1 MTSLNEWIDL
11 KIKDAEIDYIGYS
24 EFSNVK
30 KIGNGSLGIVESA
43 DWKSC
48 AIKVVLKTLINN
60 PSVDEDNLDEF
71 VKELKNL
78 KKVSFHPNVTGF
90 FGVTKEPSS
99 NKYAMVLQYAN
110 QGNLRE
116 FLKDNFKFL
125 QWNDK
130 IQMALDIVCGL
141 KCLHFKQIIHRDL
154 HARNILVND
163 NRLMIADFGTF
174 KRLSESVTDSTNST
188 ANGLGMP
195 EYNEPQL
202 FKIINYKKD
211 KKSDIYSL
219 GVLLWEISSGH
230 PPFPGYS
237 RLLLG
242 SHISFQN
249 LREKP
254 IEGTPLKYKQLYEKC
269 WNGDPDLRPNID
281 EVYDILLKLKTDEPQ
296 FNQSENNINSRKSE
310 LIIPGFHNNST
321 ETDEETLGEKEE
333 DKKPEEQRISNLLV
347 VGYAGSGKS
356 TLINVLNG
364 TGHLEGNKHPIK
376 KTKNFQK
383 RVFRSNETEY
393 RIVDTIGIGDINL
406 TKKNI
411 ISEKIAEVIY
421 LLPEGISQVLFVIDG
436 KFSAEKASTFN
447 LVKDFIFKSGIAE
460 YITIVR
466 TKFSSFKNENECKK
480 DKENLCD
487 ENESIAKLC
496 KSIVYVDNPQVNI
509 FVRDDDD
516 KETIRI
522 NKRRNQ
528 SRELL
533 LDYLDKVCGKK
544 YYKSIIWD
552 ILHNKTSIRNIAEEV
567 ERNLNFEIPSLN
579 HFEEA
584 KHNLKLPSE
593 EDLKPLRAD
602 DTTSSK
608 KRNEENYTPKL
619 MKRLTSFINLNSAF
633 FKLNPN
639 KLEREQIRNLLI
651 IGRTGSGKSA
661 LSDVLCGTYD
671 LSNTVKK
678 NFQQKSFEWKGT
690 KYRLIEIRIKLIEKK
705 VLFNKIGEIIY
716 SMSEGISQVLF
727 VVNGRFTAEE
737 IETFK
742 VFGKVILESGII
754 EHTTIIRTKF
764 ANFEKKNECER
775 DKKELCRDNEI
786 ISKMVRSCR
795 GVIYVDNPP
804 TNIQGVE
811 RREKS
816 RTILLHHLKTE
827 CQRFYK
833 FGTWDVLYDKI
844 ASYMKESEI
853 TSTLED
859 YIAKEVEFNLISDIP
874 ALANVNFDAYHKYR
888 IEIASRKILKVD
900 IITIDLGENIESIPD
915 TQLPNSAS
923 LMKFWKKTE
932 LSTNETNKK
941 IIQHFKLDHGLFL
954 NEFTIKP
961 GNQPIFTEDGELN
974 IRLYNGQPIVY
985 ININDPSSTNL
996 LDFNNKLQSFD
1007 VCINFL
1013 IAEITYKSEL
1023 LEDFSKC
1030 NDNEENFHELYGHF
1044 FARKVSVGNKL
1055 FIKEFNSATQT
1066 QIGILKFY
1074 LLCAYNIAKYSI
1086 EIQFQNLFTLDLL
1099 PKMETS
1105 DGEELNT
1112 YEKLVKWMNNLY
1124 PQKTSDE
1131 KKLNTHTWVN
1141 KLCQDNKIDI
1151 ISYGNFVTTSNLR
1164 CSILSIYD
1172 SETFDENQP
1181 GIINFKEKLS
1191 LEDWVRD
1198 AEYDNLINL
1207 ITDSHLFL
1215 GLIFNQSCEMKVSE
1229 EIAINLL
1236 EVPKV
1241 NVRDKFYLEI
1251 IRPLTKLEVNL
1262 ISNNIFSIKDLNTFP
1277 FIENDKEIYEDYNH
1291 VLFKCEQYEI
1301 LLNKNN
1307 IKPTET
1313 FEKVVEKALNS
1324 MKPLKSL
1331 QDIFNKYGHL
1341 FPQRIIL
1348 GSSLKI
1354 ILQNSS
1360 SYDSFDNIINLK
1372 PPIFE
1377 SLKSYL
1383 DKLNISYFLTQKG
1396 KSIENQDLDN
1406 WIKDANDN
1414 LEIIEFDN
1422 IIPLY
1427 KILKKEQRSKIEDLL
1442 KNNYKIL
1449 MTGVTN
1455 LGDLNN
1461 NNVEYYKRINIK
1473 PSLEDENYEVI
1484 GSIIS
1489 EKNTKLEEININFGL
1504 YDYNGFFAVIK
1515 KLEATNIDITRCYI
1529 LWMIIGIPSKSS
1541 VFSPKNRK
1549 IQVNYIKESITLQPN
1564 QSCYPIK
1571 VPFLLSEDD
1580 VISVYAYYSLTNL
1593 EPNSI
1598 IIKLIKWKDKFV
1610 DVQIT
1615 DIISMSDIELHICV
1629 LHSYDGKL
1637 KIDNEEELEYP
1648 LDLIGCILT
1657 R

>member
-1 MTSLNEWIDL
+1 
-11 KIKDAEIDYIGYS
+11 
-24 EFSNVK
+24 
-30 KIGNGSLGIVESA
+30 
-43 DWKSC
+43 
-48 AIKVVLKTLINN
+48 
-60 PSVDEDNLDEF
+60 
-71 VKELKNL
+71 
-78 KKVSFHPNVTGF
+78 
-90 FGVTKEPSS
+90 
-99 NKYAMVLQYAN
+99 
-110 QGNLRE
+110 
-116 FLKDNFKFL
+116 
-125 QWNDK
+125 
-130 IQMALDIVCGL
+130 MALDITSGL
-141 KCLHFKQIIHRDL
+141 KFLHSKEVIHRDL
-154 HARNILVND
+154 HSKNIL
-163 NRLMIADFGTF
+163 
-174 KRLSESVTDSTNST
+174 
-188 ANGLGMP
+188 
-195 EYNEPQL
+195 YNE
-202 FKIINYKKD
+202 D
-211 KKSDIYSL
+211 KSNS
-219 GVLLWEISSGH
+219 
-230 PPFPGYS
+230 
-237 RLLLG
+237 
-242 SHISFQN
+242 
-249 LREKP
+249 
-254 IEGTPLKYKQLYEKC
+254 
-269 WNGDPDLRPNID
+269 
-281 EVYDILLKLKTDEPQ
+281 KTDDDD
-296 FNQSENNINSRKSE
+296 
-310 LIIPGFHNNST
+310 LIIPSNYQIINSKNENGKPSQLKTGSFDLQSPPHLKIPNNNNRN
-321 ETDEETLGEKEE
+321 EK
-333 DKKPEEQRISNLLV
+333 KKKGNPRNLLII
-347 VGYAGSGKS
+347 GHAGSGKS
-356 TLINVLNG
+356 TLTNVLSN
-364 TGHLEGNKHPIK
+364 TVDFEESECS
-376 KTKNFQK
+376 KNFRKQMFEWEGIK
-383 RVFRSNETEY
+383 YHV
-393 RIVDTIGIGDINL
+393 VDDIGMAL
-406 TKKNI
+406 TNKEVMYEKM
-411 ISEKIAEVIY
+411 SEVYY
-421 LLPEGISQVLFVIDG
+421 LIPEGISQILFVIDG
-436 KFSAEKASTFN
+436 KFTAEEESAFSLFEDS
-447 LVKDFIFKSGIAE
+447 IFGNDIAE

-466 TKFSSFKNENECKK
+466 TKFSNFKNEREYKK
-480 DKENLCD
+480 DKDDLYN
-487 ENESIAKLC
+487 ENETVAKLC
-496 KSIVYVDNPQVNI
+496 KSIIHIDNPPMNI
-509 FVRDDDD
+509 FVHDEDDR
-516 KETIRI
+516 ETII
-522 NKRRNQ
+522 FNKRRRDQ
-528 SRELL
+528 SREIL
-533 LDYLDKVCGKK
+533 LDHLNKVCGKK
-544 YYKSIIWD
+544 YKSIYLD
-552 ILHNKTSIRNIAEEV
+552 G
-567 ERNLNFEIPSLN
+567 
-579 HFEEA
+579 
-584 KHNLKLPSE
+584 
-593 EDLKPLRAD
+593 
-602 DTTSSK
+602 TTSSK
-608 KRNEENYTPKL
+608 KKNEENYTPKL
-619 MKRLTSFINLNSAF
+619 MKRLTSFINLNSAL

-775 DKKELCRDNEI
+775 DKKELCGENEI

-795 GVIYVDNPP
+795 AVIYVDNPP

-816 RTILLHHLKTE
+816 RTILLHHLKTA

-874 ALANVNFDAYHKYR
+874 ALSNVNFDAYHKYR
-888 IEIASRKILKVD
+888 IEIASRKILKD

-1112 YEKLVKWMNNLY
+1112 YEKLVKWVNNLY

-1131 KKLNTHTWVN
+1131 KKLNTHAWVN

-1151 ISYGNFVTTSNLR
+1151 ISYGNFVTTSDLR

-1172 SETFDENQP
+1172 SETFDEKQP

-1191 LEDWVRD
+1191 LENWVMD
-1198 AEYDNLINL
+1198 VEYDNLISL
-1207 ITDSHLFL
+1207 ITDSHLFQ

-1241 NVRDKFYLEI
+1241 NVRDKSCLEI
-1251 IRPLTKLEVNL
+1251 IRPSTKLEVNL
-1262 ISNNIFSIKDLNTFP
+1262 ISNNIFSIKDLNIFP
-1277 FIENDKEIYEDYNH
+1277 FIENDEEIYEDYNH
-1291 VLFKCEQYEI
+1291 VLLKCEQYEI
-1301 LLNKNN
+1301 ILNKNN

-1360 SYDSFDNIINLK
+1360 SSDAFDNINLK
-1372 PPIFE
+1372 SPIFD

-1383 DKLNISYFLTQKG
+1383 DKLNISYLLTQKG

-1515 KLEATNIDITRCYI
+1515 KLETTNIDITRCYI

-1598 IIKLIKWKDKFV
+1598 IIKLIKWKDRFV

-1657 R
+1657 DENNADVN

>member
-1 MTSLNEWIDL
+1 MYNEDKSNSKTDDDDL
-11 KIKDAEIDYIGYS
+11 IIP
-24 EFSNVK
+24 SNYQ
-30 KIGNGSLGIVESA
+30 IINSRNENGKPSQ
-43 DWKSC
+43 
-48 AIKVVLKTLINN
+48 LKTG
-60 PSVDEDNLDEF
+60 
-71 VKELKNL
+71 
-78 KKVSFHPNVTGF
+78 SFDLQSPHLNIPN
-90 FGVTKEPSS
+90 
-99 NKYAMVLQYAN
+99 
-110 QGNLRE
+110 
-116 FLKDNFKFL
+116 
-125 QWNDK
+125 
-130 IQMALDIVCGL
+130 
-141 KCLHFKQIIHRDL
+141 
-154 HARNILVND
+154 ND
-163 NRLMIADFGTF
+163 NRSNSKALLTIP
-174 KRLSESVTDSTNST
+174 SDS
-188 ANGLGMP
+188 
-195 EYNEPQL
+195 
-202 FKIINYKKD
+202 
-211 KKSDIYSL
+211 
-219 GVLLWEISSGH
+219 
-230 PPFPGYS
+230 
-237 RLLLG
+237 
-242 SHISFQN
+242 QN
-249 LREKP
+249 L
-254 IEGTPLKYKQLYEKC
+254 
-269 WNGDPDLRPNID
+269 
-281 EVYDILLKLKTDEPQ
+281 
-296 FNQSENNINSRKSE
+296 NSRNEKKKKGNPRNL
-310 LIIPGFHNNST
+310 LIIGH
-321 ETDEETLGEKEE
+321 
-333 DKKPEEQRISNLLV
+333 
-347 VGYAGSGKS
+347 AGSGKS
-356 TLINVLNG
+356 TLSNVLSN
-364 TGHLEGNKHPIK
+364 TVDFEESECS
-376 KTKNFQK
+376 KNFRKQMFEWEGIK
-383 RVFRSNETEY
+383 YHV
-393 RIVDTIGIGDINL
+393 VDDIGMAL
-406 TKKNI
+406 TNKEVMYEKM
-411 ISEKIAEVIY
+411 SEVNY
-421 LLPEGISQVLFVIDG
+421 LIPEGISQILFVIDG
-436 KFSAEKASTFN
+436 KFTAEEENTFN
-447 LVKDFIFKSGIAE
+447 LLEDSIFGNDIAE

-466 TKFSSFKNENECKK
+466 TKFSNFKNEIECKK
-480 DKENLCD
+480 DKDELYN
-487 ENESIAKLC
+487 ENEIVAKLC
-496 KSIVYVDNPQVNI
+496 KSIIHIDNPPINIFVHDEDDRETIIINKRRRDQSRTILLDHLNKVISEKYYDIIYVGNIIENLNRSLNLKNPKFNFNNLKVGFRNLIIVGRTNSGKSTLAEVLSDSHYYEESVGKIEKKYNVIDVGVTKPIKNIIKLSEKIKEICQILFVIDGKITADEVEAIFGNDIHEHITIVRTKFSNFKNEDKCKKDKEDLCKQNEAVAKIRQNIVYVDNPPINI
-509 FVRDDDD
+509 NVKDKDD
-516 KETIRI
+516 EATITLSR
-522 NKRRNQ
+522 KRRGW
-528 SRELL
+528 SRTIL
-533 LDYLDKVCGKK
+533 LDHLNKVFGEK
-544 YYKSIIWD
+544 YKSIYLD
-552 ILHNKTSIRNIAEEV
+552 G
-567 ERNLNFEIPSLN
+567 
-579 HFEEA
+579 
-584 KHNLKLPSE
+584 
-593 EDLKPLRAD
+593 
-602 DTTSSK
+602 TTSSK

-619 MKRLTSFINLNSAF
+619 MKRLTSFINLNSAR

-639 KLEREQIRNLLI
+639 KLEREKIRNLLI

-690 KYRLIEIRIKLIEKK
+690 KYRLIEIRIKLIERK
-705 VLFNKIGEIIY
+705 VLFNKIREIIY
-716 SMSEGISQVLF
+716 SMPEGISQVLF
-727 VVNGRFTAEE
+727 VIDRRFTAEE

-742 VFGKVILESGII
+742 VFDKVILESGII

-775 DKKELCRDNEI
+775 DKKELCRENEI
-786 ISKMVRSCR
+786 ISKMVGSCR

-816 RTILLHHLKTE
+816 RTILLHHLKTA

-844 ASYMKESEI
+844 ASYMNMKESEM
-853 TSTLED
+853 TSTVED
-859 YIAKEVEFNLISDIP
+859 YIAKEVVFNLISDIP
-874 ALANVNFDAYHKYR
+874 ALENVNFDAYHKYR
-888 IEIASRKILKVD
+888 IEVASRKILKD
-900 IITIDLGENIESIPD
+900 ITTIDLGENIESIPD
-915 TQLPNSAS
+915 TQLTNSAS

-941 IIQHFKLDHGLFL
+941 IIQRFKLDHGLFL
-954 NEFTIKP
+954 NEFIIKP
-961 GNQPIFTEDGELN
+961 GSRPIFTEDGELN

-985 ININDPSSTNL
+985 ININDSTNL

-1030 NDNEENFHELYGHF
+1030 NDNVENFHELYGHS

-1074 LLCAYNIAKYSI
+1074 LLCAYNLAKYSI
-1086 EIQFQNLFTLDLL
+1086 EIQFKNLFTLDLL
-1099 PKMETS
+1099 PKMETL

-1131 KKLNTHTWVN
+1131 KKLNTHTWIN

-1151 ISYGNFVTTSNLR
+1151 ISYGNFVTTSDLR

-1198 AEYDNLINL
+1198 AEYDNLISL

-1241 NVRDKFYLEI
+1241 NVRDKSCLKI
-1251 IRPLTKLEVNL
+1251 IRPSTKLEVNL

-1277 FIENDKEIYEDYNH
+1277 FIEHDKEIYEDYDH

-1313 FEKVVEKALNS
+1313 FEKVIEKALNS

-1331 QDIFNKYGHL
+1331 QYIFNKYGHL

-1360 SYDSFDNIINLK
+1360 SYNAIDNINLK
-1372 PPIFE
+1372 SPIFD
-1377 SLKSYL
+1377 SLKSHL
-1383 DKLNISYFLTQKG
+1383 DKLNVSYLLTQKG

-1406 WIKDANDN
+1406 WIIDANDN
-1414 LEIIEFDN
+1414 LEIIEFGN

-1473 PSLEDENYEVI
+1473 PSLDDENYEVI

-1489 EKNTKLEEININFGL
+1489 ENNTKLEEININFGL

-1515 KLEATNIDITRCYI
+1515 KLEATSIDITRCYI

-1564 QSCYPIK
+1564 QSCYRIK
-1571 VPFLLSEDD
+1571 APSLTSEGVAFLLAEGD
-1580 VISVYAYYSLTNL
+1580 VISVHAYYPLTNL
-1593 EPNSI
+1593 ELNSI
-1598 IIKLIKWKDKFV
+1598 IIKSIKWKDRSI

-1629 LHSYDGKL
+1629 LYSYDGKL
-1637 KIDNEEELEYP
+1637 KIDNEKELEYP

-1657 R
+1657 DGNNADVN